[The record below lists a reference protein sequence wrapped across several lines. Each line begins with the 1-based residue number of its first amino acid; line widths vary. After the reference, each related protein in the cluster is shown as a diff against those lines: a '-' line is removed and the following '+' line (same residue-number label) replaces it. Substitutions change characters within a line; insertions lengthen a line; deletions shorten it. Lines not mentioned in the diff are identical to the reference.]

1 MNTLNGYQKE
11 LIHTLVESK
20 ALTFGEFTLK
30 SGRISPYFV
39 NMGRAISNGIYLHKV
54 ARCYCEKLIDALGDD
69 YSFVFGPAYK
79 GIPLAAAIAQE
90 LWRDYDICVRWGYDR
105 KEVKGYGDARDKVLV
120 GDLRDEDKVVMVDD
134 VLTTGDT
141 KIDVWDKLTVLASDI
156 TCGGVLVAVDRQ
168 EVDKTGR
175 RPAEE
180 LSSHGLELCSIATIS
195 DVFDHLHETEIHGE
209 RVIDDAL
216 YDMFQEYKEKY
227 GY

>member
-11 LIHTLVESK
+11 LIHTLIESK

-39 NMGRAISNGIYLHKV
+39 NMGRAISNGIHLHNV
-54 ARCYCEKLIDALGDD
+54 ARSYCEKLIDVLGDD

-79 GIPLAAAIAQE
+79 GIPLASAIAQA

-105 KEVKGYGDARDKVLV
+105 KEAKGYGDARDAVLV

-141 KIDVWDKLTVLASDI
+141 KIDVWDKLTGLAEGI
-156 TCGGVLVAVDRQ
+156 TCSSVLVSVDRQ
-168 EVDKTGR
+168 EVDKKGL
-175 RPAEE
+175 RPADE
-180 LSSHGLELCSIATIS
+180 LSKKGLPLHSIVTIS
-195 DVFDHLHETEIHGE
+195 DVFDHLHEEEVQGE